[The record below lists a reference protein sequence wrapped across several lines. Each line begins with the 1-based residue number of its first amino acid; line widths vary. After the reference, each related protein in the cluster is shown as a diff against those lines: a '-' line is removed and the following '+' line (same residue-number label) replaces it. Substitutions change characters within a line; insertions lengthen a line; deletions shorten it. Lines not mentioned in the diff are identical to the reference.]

1 MELYSSTIYLKTM
14 SERCWPVLMAGKKHL
29 NWSEV
34 TPPLY
39 VLWNHFSISTQS
51 FSSTSGL
58 ARYIECNV
66 KLWICKSYTFT
77 PIYNEHPV
85 IKSQACFVQK
95 FLADFDPTTIII
107 GSIKHYIGVFPLT
120 SAAFQVL
127 TQDQSHHHDWRHHIP
142 SLYKSNFGIGFNI
155 IWIISVTGKI
165 HLLFKI
171 WKHVTMPMIC
181 LVNGYW
187 ISWIW
192 KLCSY

>member
-1 MELYSSTIYLKTM
+1 M

-58 ARYIECNV
+58 ARYIEYNV
-66 KLWICKSYTFT
+66 KLSLSHHPS

-107 GSIKHYIGVFPLT
+107 WSIKHYIGVFPLT
-120 SAAFQVL
+120 SAALQVL
-127 TQDQSHHHDWRHHIP
+127 TLDQFHHHGHSLRDSGWRFCPDENHMGGNLWNSLNYMILDP
-142 SLYKSNFGIGFNI
+142 STVEHVYTVDN
-155 IWIISVTGKI
+155 
-165 HLLFKI
+165 LLTF
-171 WKHVTMPMIC
+171 
-181 LVNGYW
+181 
-187 ISWIW
+187 
-192 KLCSY
+192 